1 MSTSQL
7 ETERLIDAALQM
19 SRAELERFVARLF
32 ALKAR
37 QEAPS
42 LTPRE
47 SELLMKINQGVPAEV
62 QQRYDS
68 LMRKRRR
75 HTLTRAEHSE
85 LLALTKDVERYDV
98 ERLKQLSDLAR
109 LRGLSLPDLMQALGI
124 EPPEPDYA

>member
-7 ETERLIDAALQM
+7 ETKRLLDAAMQM

-42 LTPRE
+42 LTLRE
-47 SELLMKINQGVPAEV
+47 SKLLMKINQGAPAEV

-75 HTLTRAEHSE
+75 HKLTRAEHRE
-85 LLALTKDVERYDV
+85 VLTLTQEIERHDVERV
-98 ERLKQLSDLAR
+98 KLLSNLAR
-109 LRGLSLPDLMQALGI
+109 LRGLSLRDLMQDLGI
-124 EPPEPDYA
+124 EPPEADYA

>member
-1 MSTSQL
+1 MDVCSLGFNESVALKAARKANHMSTSQL

-47 SELLMKINQGVPAEV
+47 SELLMKINQ
-62 QQRYDS
+62 
-68 LMRKRRR
+68 
-75 HTLTRAEHSE
+75 
-85 LLALTKDVERYDV
+85 
-98 ERLKQLSDLAR
+98 
-109 LRGLSLPDLMQALGI
+109 
-124 EPPEPDYA
+124 